1 MWRLS
6 GFADEIDPDLGIQ
19 AETLLALGMGHLE
32 FRAAWGKNVLALD
45 DEEVGRAGRLL
56 GDAGIAVSA
65 IASPV
70 GKAGITEPFEPHLE
84 AFARALEVA
93 GRLGAPFIR
102 IFSFYIPPGDDP
114 ATHREAVLERLGT
127 LVADARD
134 RGVTL
139 LHENEKGIYGD
150 TPARCHDLLSA
161 IDDPILRA
169 AWDPANFVQVGVT
182 PFDEGWGLLRPYVA
196 YLHVKDA
203 RLGTGEVT
211 VAGAGDGQ
219 WPETLAALRADGW
232 QGFCSLEPHLAVAG
246 ERSGFSGPALFHQ
259 ATEVFIALLDEH
271 DIAHDVRP

>member
-6 GFADEIDPDLGIQ
+6 GFADEIDPDLGVQ
-19 AETLLALGMGHLE
+19 AETLLAIGIRHLE

-45 DEEVGRAGRLL
+45 DEEIGRAGRLL

-70 GKAGITEPFEPHLE
+70 GKSGITEPFEPHLE

-102 IFSFYIPPGDDP
+102 VFSFYIPPGDDP
-114 ATHREAVLERLGT
+114 AAHREAVLERLGA
-127 LVADARD
+127 LVANARD

-150 TPARCHDLLSA
+150 TPARCHDLLAA

-182 PFDEGWGLLRPYVA
+182 PFAEGWELLRPFIE

-203 RLGTGEVT
+203 HLDTGEVT

-219 WPETLAALRADGW
+219 WPETLAALRAGGW
-232 QGFCSLEPHLAVAG
+232 QGFCSLEPHLALAG
-246 ERSGFSGPALFHQ
+246 ERSGFSGPALFRQ
-259 ATEVFIALLDEH
+259 ASEAFVALLDEH